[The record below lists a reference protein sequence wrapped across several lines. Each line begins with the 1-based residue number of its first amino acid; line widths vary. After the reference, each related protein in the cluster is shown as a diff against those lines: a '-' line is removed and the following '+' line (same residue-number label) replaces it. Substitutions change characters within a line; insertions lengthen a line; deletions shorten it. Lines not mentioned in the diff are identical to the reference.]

1 MIKMVCS
8 DLDGTLLQYG
18 KKLIEGE
25 IFDEIRALHD
35 RGILFCPAS
44 GRQYTSLRKLFAP
57 VADDCIYLCE
67 NGAVVYRGG
76 KVIAKTP
83 MPRALAEEIAWDFWN
98 NTEDL
103 GEVMLSGE
111 NMSYLM
117 ERGHGVVDRIKFIG
131 NNYTVITDPAQIPE
145 DIVKVSVYLVNG
157 VEPFVERFVPK
168 WQQANCA
175 VAGPKWID
183 TTVANKG
190 IGVQSICRVL
200 GIDPADV
207 MAFGDNYNDVAMLL
221 FVGAGIS
228 FKSTPGAIKTGIVVL
243 IPKLVVAAALGLG
256 VAYFFNDNFL
266 GLSSVSII
274 GGITFCN
281 MALYTG
287 IMGEFGDESEQGAV
301 GILFFT
307 AGPAVTMIILGVSGL
322 ANIPLGTIVGSILP
336 LVSGPQKLFAQGNS
350 SHCTRFS
357 TRHLRQLANR

>member
-1 MIKMVCS
+1 
-8 DLDGTLLQYG
+8 
-18 KKLIEGE
+18 
-25 IFDEIRALHD
+25 
-35 RGILFCPAS
+35 
-44 GRQYTSLRKLFAP
+44 
-57 VADDCIYLCE
+57 
-67 NGAVVYRGG
+67 
-76 KVIAKTP
+76 

-207 MAFGDNYNDVAMLL
+207 MAFGDNYNDVAMLIGRSPYICHRCSEHARAMQHTPPRIPWRAFL
-221 FVGAGIS
+221 AGR
-228 FKSTPGAIKTGIVVL
+228 KTE
-243 IPKLVVAAALGLG
+243 
-256 VAYFFNDNFL
+256 
-266 GLSSVSII
+266 
-274 GGITFCN
+274 T
-281 MALYTG
+281 
-287 IMGEFGDESEQGAV
+287 E
-301 GILFFT
+301 
-307 AGPAVTMIILGVSGL
+307 
-322 ANIPLGTIVGSILP
+322 
-336 LVSGPQKLFAQGNS
+336 
-350 SHCTRFS
+350 
-357 TRHLRQLANR
+357 

>member
-25 IFDEIRALHD
+25 IFDELRALHD

-145 DIVKVSVYLVNG
+145 DIVRL
-157 VEPFVERFVPK
+157 
-168 WQQANCA
+168 
-175 VAGPKWID
+175 
-183 TTVANKG
+183 
-190 IGVQSICRVL
+190 
-200 GIDPADV
+200 
-207 MAFGDNYNDVAMLL
+207 FG
-221 FVGAGIS
+221 GRR
-228 FKSTPGAIKTGIVVL
+228 
-243 IPKLVVAAALGLG
+243 
-256 VAYFFNDNFL
+256 
-266 GLSSVSII
+266 
-274 GGITFCN
+274 
-281 MALYTG
+281 
-287 IMGEFGDESEQGAV
+287 GAV
-301 GILFFT
+301 CGALCAQMA
-307 AGPAVTMIILGVSGL
+307 AGQLRRG
-322 ANIPLGTIVGSILP
+322 GTQVDRYHRGQQGDWRTEHLP
-336 LVSGPQKLFAQGNS
+336 CAG
-350 SHCTRFS
+350 H
-357 TRHLRQLANR
+357 